1 MLISFGMFN
10 MLMCAVIFSLE
21 EKQFVTGNKLPT
33 IPWMVSSIVLGILL
47 LFLLG
52 YFVMAG
58 VSYYW
63 FKYKYE
69 ADSRVIKRTL
79 KFVGILSV

>member
-1 MLISFGMFN
+1 MLISFAMFN
-10 MLMCAVIFSLE
+10 MLMCGVIFSLE
-21 EKQFVTGNKLPT
+21 EKQFVTGQKLPT
-33 IPWMVSSIVLGILL
+33 ISWMVSSIVLGVLL

-52 YFVMAG
+52 YFVIAG

-69 ADSRVIKRTL
+69 TDSRVIKRTL
-79 KFVGILSV
+79 KFVGILSI